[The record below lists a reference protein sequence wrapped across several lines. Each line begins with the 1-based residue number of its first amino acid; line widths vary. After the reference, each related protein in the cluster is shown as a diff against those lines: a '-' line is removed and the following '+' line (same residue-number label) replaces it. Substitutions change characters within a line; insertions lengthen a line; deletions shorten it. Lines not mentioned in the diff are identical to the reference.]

1 MVSNVARL
9 TRALRSG
16 TYEETAGSAESS
28 SPALAEKFDTARREL
43 AENGVAFFT
52 DERGHRFQI
61 VRRKPA

>member
-9 TRALRSG
+9 TRALRSSV
-16 TYEETAGSAESS
+16 YEEPVAANSTSGSGLS
-28 SPALAEKFDTARREL
+28 EKLDTARREL

-61 VRRKPA
+61 IRRKSA